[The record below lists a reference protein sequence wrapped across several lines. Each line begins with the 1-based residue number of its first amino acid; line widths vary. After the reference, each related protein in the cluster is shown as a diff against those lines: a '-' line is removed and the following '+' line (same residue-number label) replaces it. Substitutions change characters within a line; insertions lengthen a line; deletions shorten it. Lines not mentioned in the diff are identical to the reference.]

1 MPYEW
6 FDPPKTIRLDT
17 EFGQQQMVYR
27 ELADDAA
34 RDLANGIN
42 HLINLVARLAAW
54 QKVIESLDLHEKN
67 ELLVEFVQDLASTA
81 LLTPYTIKA
90 RFYLLSHTCP
100 IRRIVCIPERIGQTT
115 SLLFPKTG
123 GSMNRWRQ
131 NSRDHG
137 GHGKR

>member
-81 LLTPYTIKA
+81 LLTPHTIKA
-90 RFYLLSHTCP
+90 RLNEAAFAAVGASDLHG
-100 IRRIVCIPERIGQTT
+100 V
-115 SLLFPKTG
+115 SLV
-123 GSMNRWRQ
+123 
-131 NSRDHG
+131 
-137 GHGKR
+137 